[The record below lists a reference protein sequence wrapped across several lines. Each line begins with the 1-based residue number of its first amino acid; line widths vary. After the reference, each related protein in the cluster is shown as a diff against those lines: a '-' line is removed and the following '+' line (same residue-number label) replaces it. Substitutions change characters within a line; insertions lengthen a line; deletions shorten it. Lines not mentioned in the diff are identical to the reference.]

1 MNRGV
6 NIMNG
11 LRSVTTGTND
21 LSKTK
26 ELFSNILG
34 LNVADKGQAL
44 RFGDAE
50 LNSGTRIHFVEVPN
64 YINKN
69 NHIENIGLRVPS
81 DEGIEEY
88 QSILEQHQISFSSPT
103 DLNGHK
109 YFNFQDQNGQTFN
122 IYSNEHNSGTPLG
135 IPTFESNVN
144 PLHQIQGLGPVILKV
159 NDIVLTQSILT
170 RVFGLEHFAE
180 YTPSD
185 HADFKIQVFRIGD
198 GGLGGELHIHASNE
212 EILMPE
218 HGILEQIEFG
228 IESKSQFQKT
238 IEELESIGIPY
249 QTLDQEGE
257 RSLRI
262 TEKSGIT
269 FILTLETS

>member
-1 MNRGV
+1 LLYTLIFFSYCMLYSFVLIIESVLFFFIFFFQAEDGIRDRNVTGV
-6 NIMNG
+6 QTCALPIFNIMNG

-26 ELFSNILG
+26 ELFSSILG

-44 RFGDAE
+44 RCGDAE
-50 LNSGTRIHFVEVPN
+50 LNSSTRIHVVEVPN
-64 YINKN
+64 YINNN

-81 DEGIEEY
+81 DEGLEEY
-88 QSILEQHQISFSSPT
+88 QSILEQHQITFGAPT

-109 YFNFQDQNGQTFN
+109 HFNFQDQNGQTFN

-180 YTPSD
+180 YTPND
-185 HADFKIQVFRIGD
+185 HANFKIQVFRIGD
-198 GGLGGELHIHASNE
+198 
-212 EILMPE
+212 
-218 HGILEQIEFG
+218 
-228 IESKSQFQKT
+228 
-238 IEELESIGIPY
+238 
-249 QTLDQEGE
+249 
-257 RSLRI
+257 
-262 TEKSGIT
+262 
-269 FILTLETS
+269 

>member
-1 MNRGV
+1 
-6 NIMNG
+6 MNG

-26 ELFSNILG
+26 ELFSSILG

-64 YINKN
+64 YINNN

-81 DEGIEEY
+81 DEGLEEY
-88 QSILEQHQISFSSPT
+88 QSILEQHQIAFGAPT

-180 YTPSD
+180 YTPND
-185 HADFKIQVFRIGD
+185 HANFKIQVFRIGD
-198 GGLGGELHIHASNE
+198 GGLGGELHVHASDE

-218 HGILEQIEFG
+218 RGILEQIEFG
-228 IESKSQFQKT
+228 IESKSRFQKT